1 MLTCATFIAV
11 KIPPGVRL
19 RSQQFKSRVEELDPI
34 SDIVDIDE
42 EEPKSKPHEGDS
54 DTNALIEEA
63 SKLSRLWKFVCSA
76 VVEIV
81 DKSIEFL
88 EKSSSLY
95 VEIVE
100 ELKQQEIHR
109 EQQDGEEGSIS
120 VPTHGSV
127 QAQVEVHSME
137 EQNTVT
143 DASVEPVTGSEQLH
157 SAFVPQPSLT
167 VTDTPP
173 KKSKTVHF
181 AADDDS
187 LHPTINTADDRQMIE
202 FEEQFSNVAEKYS
215 KRPVRLLKALQH
227 ALLAH
232 VEYVVFFLVILNV
245 TLNGSLLSLGYACL
259 LFAWGLFCIPWP
271 SKAFWLTMIFYS
283 MLVLVVKYGFQFYD
297 IDYKDENLRSKT
309 GFSVATILGIQYYHN
324 SADFFKNAA
333 WDMLLLISLLL
344 NRGLLKVNMSKHT
357 L

>member
-1 MLTCATFIAV
+1 MEF
-11 KIPPGVRL
+11 
-19 RSQQFKSRVEELDPI
+19 
-34 SDIVDIDE
+34 
-42 EEPKSKPHEGDS
+42 
-54 DTNALIEEA
+54 
-63 SKLSRLWKFVCSA
+63 
-76 VVEIV
+76 V

-120 VPTHGSV
+120 DPTQGSIQV
-127 QAQVEVHSME
+127 QVEVHSVE
-137 EQNTVT
+137 EQNTAT
-143 DASVEPVTGSEQLH
+143 NAEISSVEPVTDSEQLH
-157 SAFVPQPSLT
+157 TASASQLSLT
-167 VTDTPP
+167 VTDTPH
-173 KKSKTVHF
+173 KKSKIVHF

-187 LHPTINTADDRQMIE
+187 LHPTVNNTVNDRHLIE
-202 FEEQFSNVAEKYS
+202 FEEEFSNVAEKYS

-227 ALLAH
+227 TLLAH
-232 VEYVVFFLVILNV
+232 LEYIVFFLVILNV

-283 MLVLVVKYGFQFYD
+283 MLVLVFKYCFQFYD
-297 IDYKDENLRSKT
+297 IDYKDENLQSKT

-344 NRGLLKVNMSKHT
+344 NRGLLKVSMSKHYT
-357 L
+357 IVNMCKDTYICAGHAYQLNIFLVLWHVKPHLYVSMFIKQSTCLSKALNVLLAVCRYLRGSNFPPLKGNPDLY